1 MRVSPRVEAS
11 TRMNRKECVM
21 KPCAG
26 DWVEIRSKNEI
37 LATLDSNGRL
47 EGLPFMPHMFRF
59 CGRRFQVQKRAHKA
73 CDTVSGNYTNRAVP
87 NSVLLELRCD
97 GGAFDGC
104 QAACLIV
111 WKEAWLNPVSGRD
124 APAIDRSVSE
134 FPGRGPASAGCT
146 IEDVIAGARMP
157 QDGHA
162 GATRYVCQATE
173 LLNYSTPMKNWDAR
187 QYVEDYRSGNA
198 SLKQVISVL
207 SFAGFQKIAR
217 APQLG
222 RPARWLYDFI
232 QSLRGGTPYPRRPG
246 TLRPGEVSPIVDI
259 DLKPGELV
267 RVKSLD
273 QILATVGPQ
282 NMHRGMSF
290 DVEMVPYCG
299 KVFRVRDRVA
309 KFVDERTGL
318 MKQLK
323 TPAVILE
330 GVTCGGRFSNG
341 RWLCPRGIFPWW
353 REAWL
358 ERTADT
364 QTQKASDPAR
374 AA

>member
-1 MRVSPRVEAS
+1 
-11 TRMNRKECVM
+11 
-21 KPCAG
+21 
-26 DWVEIRSKNEI
+26 
-37 LATLDSNGRL
+37 
-47 EGLPFMPHMFRF
+47 
-59 CGRRFQVQKRAHKA
+59 
-73 CDTVSGNYTNRAVP
+73 
-87 NSVLLELRCD
+87 
-97 GGAFDGC
+97 
-104 QAACLIV
+104 
-111 WKEAWLNPVSGRD
+111 
-124 APAIDRSVSE
+124 
-134 FPGRGPASAGCT
+134 
-146 IEDVIAGARMP
+146 
-157 QDGHA
+157 
-162 GATRYVCQATE
+162 
-173 LLNYSTPMKNWDAR
+173 MKNWDAR
-187 QYVEDYRSGNA
+187 QYIEDYRSGNA

-207 SFAGFQKIAR
+207 FFAGFQKIAR
-217 APQLG
+217 AERLG

-246 TLRPGEVSPIVDI
+246 TLRPGEVSPVSDI

-267 RVKSLD
+267 RVKPLD
-273 QILATVGPQ
+273 QILATVSPQ

-318 MKQLK
+318 MKRLK

-330 GVTCGGRFSNG
+330 GVTCGAHYSNR

-353 REAWL
+353 REIWL

-364 QTQKASDPAR
+364 QTQKNSDPAR